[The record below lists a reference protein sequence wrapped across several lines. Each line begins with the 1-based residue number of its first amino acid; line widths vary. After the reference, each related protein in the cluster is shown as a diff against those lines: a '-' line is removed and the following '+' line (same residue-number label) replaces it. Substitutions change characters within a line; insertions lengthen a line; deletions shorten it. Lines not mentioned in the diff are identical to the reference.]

1 MKSRM
6 MVFGSYVLIGVI
18 SCIALAA
25 VAGNMGESEPSP
37 VVAVRDKVPTKA
49 AKGSSASAASDVPS
63 AKPKAKRGRKKAS
76 AKRVDTPIT
85 EASAT
90 DVGATAPRKTRARR
104 SRKAKANQVQQD

>member
-1 MKSRM
+1 MKNRM
-6 MVFGSYVLIGVI
+6 MVLGSYVLIGVI

-25 VAGNMGESEPSP
+25 VAENMGESEPSP

-49 AKGSSASAASDVPS
+49 AKEPSASAASDAPS

-76 AKRVDTPIT
+76 AKRVDAPST

-90 DVGATAPRKTRARR
+90 DAGSAAPRKTRAKR